1 MGTSLKPRDAVAD
14 EHVKPET
21 VHAFAQERTQELF
34 EEHVAELPNLLP
46 LERHVLAQYC
56 RCLAVAEHCETILAE
71 EGLITISPRTGFP
84 IQHPAVN
91 IRNQN
96 LLLAVKLESSLG
108 ITRASKKKMKESPK
122 KKRESKLEKLVANT
136 PQLRRMK

>member
-71 EGLITISPRTGFP
+71 EPSRKYPQP
-84 IQHPAVN
+84 K
-91 IRNQN
+91 
-96 LLLAVKLESSLG
+96 LASGCEAGIFSWYHKSVQEEDEGESEEE
-108 ITRASKKKMKESPK
+108 A
-122 KKRESKLEKLVANT
+122 RE
-136 PQLRRMK
+136 